1 MNPGHAR
8 EAAAESGF
16 SCISTGV
23 GPGFRQD
30 PNGMTATIDSAGR
43 IVIPKAVRNAAH
55 LEPGTKVRLQ
65 VTPSGRVEIEPE
77 PLSVA
82 LKRRGRFTVAIPTDR
97 RPVLKQTDVDRA
109 VAAIRAGG

>member
-1 MNPGHAR
+1 
-8 EAAAESGF
+8 
-16 SCISTGV
+16 
-23 GPGFRQD
+23 
-30 PNGMTATIDSAGR
+30 MTATIDSAGR

-55 LEPGTKVRLQ
+55 LEPGTKVRVQ

-82 LKRRGRFTVAIPTDR
+82 LERSGRFTVAIPRDR